1 MITLPTQFT
10 AVNGIT
16 GPINS
21 MIRSFTQFGNAA
33 GTAGAQA
40 TRAFSV
46 FGGTLNDVQGEIFA
60 FTKRA
65 ALVSAIGAG
74 VGYTGKAMM
83 EFEDAVAGFRTIVS
97 DLNDTQFNKF
107 REQIRT
113 VALDTRKSSIEV
125 AQSFELIAGLNANFA
140 QTASGLGAVSTAAIT
155 LSKAARMA
163 LPDASKSLVEIMNTF
178 QMGPQMA
185 DRAINVL
192 AAGQAVG
199 AANIAQSSEA
209 LQKFGAQAFASNV
222 SIEQSIALIQ
232 VLAAQGKKGSDAGTA
247 LSAVLGRLQAAGLGY
262 RNGVFNINTALDDL
276 QNRYKSLGTEQLR
289 SAYLTNLLGQ
299 EHKNAGIVLLAG
311 IEQYKYFEKA
321 VTGTNE
327 AEKAAAIN
335 TNTLSNRLSELRDK
349 WITITT
355 TAPQAG
361 SAMAKASKIV
371 GFLHDHLDG
380 VVTVLGLAVSGFI
393 AYKAYMIGSM
403 IVTKTMTAATLAY
416 QFVMG
421 AAAAVTGTMN
431 ANLILFPAHARG
443 FSIGMTLMNTTAKG
457 LLLTLGEI
465 AAVTGV
471 VLAAFAYMDMRN
483 KAKARVESVLPH
495 LPEGVDKKRFKEQF
509 VALEGGPFGREWNRA
524 RINLFG
530 NGDPYPQQMFDTLAK
545 RYYDEPMRIQDSI
558 MNALSTMPILF
569 DQTTQPP
576 IPAAMPT
583 TVVQQQAAQQAAPQP
598 GEAPNGNVTVTFVDM
613 PDGAIVSGGN
623 KGISIQHSSTR
634 PKRW

>member
-83 EFEDAVAGFRTIVS
+83 EFEDAVAGFRTVVS
-97 DLNDTQFNKF
+97 ELNDTQFNKF

-125 AQSFELIAGLNANFA
+125 AQSFELIAGLNEKFA
-140 QTASGLGAVSTAAIT
+140 ETATGLGAVSKAAIT
-155 LSKAARMA
+155 MSKAARMA
-163 LPDASKSLVEIMNTF
+163 LPNASENLVETMNTF
-178 QMGPQMA
+178 QLGPEMA
-185 DRAINVL
+185 MRAVNVM
-192 AAGQAVG
+192 AAGKRFG
-199 AANIAQSSEA
+199 ASEISQTSEA
-209 LQKFGAQAFASNV
+209 LQRFGAQAYAANI
-222 SIEQSIALIQ
+222 SIEQSTALIQ

-327 AEKAAAIN
+327 AERAAAIN
-335 TNTLSNRLSELRDK
+335 TNTLSNRLSELRNK
-349 WITITT
+349 WINITT

-371 GFLHDHLDG
+371 QFLTDHLDG

-431 ANLILFPAHARG
+431 TNLLLFPAHARG
-443 FSIGMTLMNTTAKG
+443 FSIGMAAMNTSAKG
-457 LLLTLGEI
+457 LLVTLGSI
-465 AAVTGV
+465 AAVTV
-471 VLAAFAYMDMRN
+471 AVLGAFEMIQQRNRSKARLQAILPNLPKEVDKEKFKAEYMAYEGSYFGGFAKN
-483 KAKARVESVLPH
+483 IAKATGRQSDFSQNMIDSL
-495 LPEGVDKKRFKEQF
+495 GKKF
-509 VALEGGPFGREWNRA
+509 
-524 RINLFG
+524 
-530 NGDPYPQQMFDTLAK
+530 
-545 RYYDEPMRIQDSI
+545 YDEPMRIQDSV
-558 MNALSTMPILF
+558 MNAISNMPIVF
-569 DQTTQPP
+569 DQQQTL
-576 IPAAMPT
+576 PAAMPT
-583 TVVQQQAAQQAAPQP
+583 TVVQQQTSQQMAPQP

>member
-16 GPINS
+16 GPINN

-232 VLAAQGKKGSDAGTA
+232 VLASQGKTGAEAGTA
-247 LSAVLGRLQAAGLGY
+247 LSATLGRLQAAGLGY
-262 RNGVFNINTALDDL
+262 RNGVFNINTALSDL
-276 QNRYKSLGTEQLR
+276 QDRYKALGSEQLR

-299 EHKNAGIVLLAG
+299 EHRNAGIVLLNN
-311 IEQYKYFEKA
+311 IDQYNKFVGA
-321 VTGTNE
+321 VTGTSE
-327 AEKAAAIN
+327 AAKAAGIN
-335 TNTLSNRLSELRDK
+335 MNTLSGRLSELRNK

-371 GFLHDHLDG
+371 GFLTDNLDG
-380 VVTVLGLAVSGFI
+380 VVTVLGLAVAGFI
-393 AYKAYMIGSM
+393 AYKTYMLAAM
-403 IVTKTMTAATLAY
+403 LTTKAMTGITIAY
-416 QFVMG
+416 QFAVGLASTMTG
-421 AAAAVTGTMN
+421 ALNG
-431 ANLILFPAHARG
+431 NLLLFPAYARG
-443 FSIGMTLMNTTAKG
+443 ASIGMTLMNTTAKG
-457 LLLTLGEI
+457 LLLTFTQL
-465 AAVTGV
+465 AAVTGIV
-471 VLAAFAYMDMRN
+471 WGVMKLFDKKDEGAARMSAVLAN
-483 KAKARVESVLPH
+483 LPA
-495 LPEGVDKKRFKEQF
+495 GVDRQKFSEQF
-509 VALEGGPFGREWNRA
+509 QDILNPGFIPLAKRGKIKA
-524 RINLFG
+524 I
-530 NGDPYPQQMFDTLAK
+530 YPQEMFDTLAK
-545 RYYDEPMRIQDSI
+545 KYYDEPMKRQDS
-558 MNALSTMPILF
+558 MMKALTTMPIMPEIANGVNMQG
-569 DQTTQPP
+569 QTL
-576 IPAAMPT
+576 PAAMPT
-583 TVVQQQAAQQAAPQP
+583 TVVQQQTSQQIAAQP
-598 GEAPNGNVTVTFVDM
+598 GDAPNGNVTVTFVDM